1 MCLFRVHFVFSCV
14 FIKLAIDRAR
24 RQKFSPVVDV
34 TERHKDIAKELM
46 RTWVASVG
54 LATVSLG
61 PCL

>member
-14 FIKLAIDRAR
+14 FIELAIDRAR
-24 RQKFSPVVDV
+24 RQKFSPLVAV
-34 TERHKDIAKELM
+34 TARQKDIAKELM
-46 RTWVASVG
+46 RTWVTSVG